1 MSGSRYDCHC
11 HGLVSLLHRS
21 ESSRTGEKLVCV
33 FKMKEKNRNRK
44 SLDLFL
50 LQQLLFDEVD
60 EIFEGSDRAC
70 TPQDAANLKY
80 LDCAI
85 KETLRLYP
93 SIPTVLRTITEE
105 VEIGMYALF
114 RKYTCSFA
122 TYLKVII
129 CYTSYCFDL
138 TT

>member
-1 MSGSRYDCHC
+1 MKQD
-11 HGLVSLLHRS
+11 L
-21 ESSRTGEKLVCV
+21 
-33 FKMKEKNRNRK
+33 KMKEKNRNRK
-44 SLDLFL
+44 SLDPFL

-60 EIFEGSDRAC
+60 EIFEGSDRGC

-105 VEIGMYALF
+105 VEIGTYALF
-114 RKYTCSFA
+114 RKYMYSSS
-122 TYLKVII
+122 TYLKVIA